1 MAGQSLEFTIS
12 ASDQAS
18 KVVTSVQNKIQNF
31 GKDVGKSIAGVLG
44 PMALVGFAVS
54 KVTEYLAEME
64 KKAKEAFDFGAG
76 LSNAADK
83 LGVTV
88 EQFQQINNAAEMT
101 GSSVDEVGKAFLL
114 AAKRLEEA
122 RSGNQDAIDG
132 LGALGIGVED
142 LSKTKPEDVLARLAG
157 AMAAGKDP
165 TEAMAISMA
174 ALGNSAKELQ
184 KVLAK
189 GFDIKGAMVD
199 TEGLTQEEADILR
212 ESERKKREK
221 ANKEK
226 VASAKQAARD
236 EFLATEE
243 GKAFVRNKL
252 KEGTDLTGGGRGGVA
267 VKSTAIDAEIARLGE
282 EKRRRE
288 EEKRTAIATN
298 PANVQAAAKALEKAA
313 ADVAKAEEEKKKPEK
328 ERVERVAKGA
338 KVGTQSEGELGSIA
352 IKSAPL
358 MVSSLR
364 EIGGGMAGEKIAEQI
379 DLQTIQVDL
388 TRSMLTE
395 LQTLN
400 NKSRDTVDF
409 TKLPIQGGVSNF
421 TKTLA

>member
-338 KVGTQSEGELGSIA
+338 KVGTQSEGELGSITA
-352 IKSAPL
+352 NVAPL

-364 EIGGGMAGEKIAEQI
+364 EIVGGMAGEMIAEQI

>member
-364 EIGGGMAGEKIAEQI
+364 EIGGGMAGEMIAEQI